1 MVCYFELASQ
11 HKGCYLTWFHLNQPQ
26 LLFSYLL
33 PLLRDQMLL
42 LPHCRLDKLMLYIHR
57 NLASSLSQEQ
67 LVVVIAYLHVLLT
80 SFCVRHS
87 QIKQEQKVLQVR
99 SFLTLFSC
107 YIPFNF
113 RVSKNEGEYIK
124 PFYFLG
130 RFLGN
135 SIKFVMFVTFLTRDL
150 DVKLTALSFL
160 SYRLSP
166 LFTVN

>member
-42 LPHCRLDKLMLYIHR
+42 LPHCRLDKLMLYIR
-57 NLASSLSQEQ
+57 QNLASSLSQEQ

-113 RVSKNEGEYIK
+113 RVSKNGESIASL
-124 PFYFLG
+124 FYFLG
-130 RFLGN
+130 CFLSN
-135 SIKFVMFVTFLTRDL
+135 SIKFVMHITFLTRDL
-150 DVKLTALSFL
+150 DVKLTALSFYPIAFPPF
-160 SYRLSP
+160 SR
-166 LFTVN
+166 